1 MDKYEGLQKV
11 TDWIKNS
18 SSEEFMET
26 FNKLN
31 DNEYSGPTLGDF
43 LSSDDIK
50 DIKDFFEAKESEA
63 EEYITEEEYEQW
75 RKDNQDNEYSEGIDN
90 VHNSKETE

>member
-18 SSEEFMET
+18 SSEEFMGT

-31 DNEYSGPTLGDF
+31 DKEYSGPTLGDF
-43 LSSDDIK
+43 LGSDDIK
-50 DIKDFFEAKESEA
+50 DIKDFFETKESEA

-75 RKDNQDNEYSEGIDN
+75 LKDNHNNMYGECSEDIISNGA
-90 VHNSKETE
+90 